1 MKAMIHHAASMAA
14 LFVDQLAQAPVEVQC
29 AQQAAASP
37 EWKWWIS
44 ALAPW
49 VGPLLSGVVS
59 IYVAWKVFH
68 WQDKKEHR
76 RWFLDQKRQEWR
88 ELLSALSACR
98 QSWVVFAVLDNNRPS
113 LVGGCKGHEVFV
125 QAKQMIHDRLF
136 IDAQRM
142 AIVKLEWSKMLKD
155 SNLPTDEQ
163 TEASFQSFLDLVLKL
178 SKEDLHI
185 ENR

>member
-1 MKAMIHHAASMAA
+1 
-14 LFVDQLAQAPVEVQC
+14 
-29 AQQAAASP
+29 
-37 EWKWWIS
+37 
-44 ALAPW
+44 
-49 VGPLLSGVVS
+49 
-59 IYVAWKVFH
+59 
-68 WQDKKEHR
+68 
-76 RWFLDQKRQEWR
+76 
-88 ELLSALSACR
+88 
-98 QSWVVFAVLDNNRPS
+98 
-113 LVGGCKGHEVFV
+113 
-125 QAKQMIHDRLF
+125 MIHDRLF

>member
-1 MKAMIHHAASMAA
+1 
-14 LFVDQLAQAPVEVQC
+14 
-29 AQQAAASP
+29 
-37 EWKWWIS
+37 
-44 ALAPW
+44 
-49 VGPLLSGVVS
+49 
-59 IYVAWKVFH
+59 
-68 WQDKKEHR
+68 
-76 RWFLDQKRQEWR
+76 
-88 ELLSALSACR
+88 
-98 QSWVVFAVLDNNRPS
+98 